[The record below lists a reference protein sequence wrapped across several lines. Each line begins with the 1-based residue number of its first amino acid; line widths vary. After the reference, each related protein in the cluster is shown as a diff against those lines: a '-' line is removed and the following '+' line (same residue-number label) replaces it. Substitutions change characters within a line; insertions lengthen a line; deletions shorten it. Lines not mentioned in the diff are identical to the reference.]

1 MSIISCVILLFVGC
15 VSSWI
20 LGVCSVERKIKAK
33 LKKIE
38 CSRLMKF
45 SDELIISVVSQA
57 LEMIKNEKVS
67 DATELLEDFIERSEF
82 ALRDEL

>member
-1 MSIISCVILLFVGC
+1 
-15 VSSWI
+15 
-20 LGVCSVERKIKAK
+20 VCSVERKIKAK